1 MILNKAK
8 TVKWLW
14 HTSFLWSFSAPS
26 LQPDRIR
33 HHHRIKIGSSSCK
46 GAVRAIKA
54 QATPALSF
62 PHNSWCGRSNNST
75 EWFKKQHFLVHSALL
90 SGFCP
95 PSGLW
100 SVPSSTEFH
109 FFALGP
115 SDLDGTPC
123 SSKSSHNSFLHLFF
137 TMLAAPL
144 LWSFF
149 SVVTVVS
156 TTVPKRNREKRDPIQ
171 KLYCFYSSLLKTC
184 IIEQTGTLFSKSI
197 LGLFVTF

>member
-1 MILNKAK
+1 MRPEQQLYRVFLKA
-8 TVKWLW
+8 TFFQSISLYNPD
-14 HTSFLWSFSAPS
+14 LPS
-26 LQPDRIR
+26 
-33 HHHRIKIGSSSCK
+33 IG
-46 GAVRAIKA
+46 V
-54 QATPALSF
+54 F
-62 PHNSWCGRSNNST
+62 FGR
-75 EWFKKQHFLVHSALL
+75 
-90 SGFCP
+90 P
-95 PSGLW
+95 PI
-100 SVPSSTEFH
+100 STEFY

-115 SDLDGTPC
+115 SDLGCTLGSPC

>member
-75 EWFKKQHFLVHSALL
+75 ECFKKQQFLVYFHIIIGSLVGHRVARIFISLPSVLRTSMVHPVVQRVLTTAFCIFSLRCSLLCYGAFFLWSRWFQPQCQKEIGKNVIQFKNFTAFTLL
-90 SGFCP
+90 S
-95 PSGLW
+95 
-100 SVPSSTEFH
+100 
-109 FFALGP
+109 
-115 SDLDGTPC
+115 
-123 SSKSSHNSFLHLFF
+123 
-137 TMLAAPL
+137 
-144 LWSFF
+144 
-149 SVVTVVS
+149 
-156 TTVPKRNREKRDPIQ
+156 
-171 KLYCFYSSLLKTC
+171 
-184 IIEQTGTLFSKSI
+184 
-197 LGLFVTF
+197 

>member
-1 MILNKAK
+1 MWPEQQLYRVVQKA
-8 TVKWLW
+8 TI
-14 HTSFLWSFSAPS
+14 FSLFS
-26 LQPDRIR
+26 HYNR
-33 HHHRIKIGSSSCK
+33 
-46 GAVRAIKA
+46 V
-54 QATPALSF
+54 F
-62 PHNSWCGRSNNST
+62 GR
-75 EWFKKQHFLVHSALL
+75 
-90 SGFCP
+90 P
-95 PSGLW
+95 
-100 SVPSSTEFH
+100 PSSTDFY

-115 SDLDGTPC
+115 SDLGCTSIGTPC

-137 TMLAAPL
+137 TMLAPL